1 MFDKTTKT
9 KIGKRVIGMTCDKMT
24 DLCVNDVQRGTEG
37 ILIVSFD
44 GSELTRY
51 GEVDEEVVRFI
62 QSDEFVQTNYKQ
74 REQVYYYNNYTIF
87 CKQNSKNSAII
98 LKIIPKQNYRQQIF
112 DIAFSPIVLLLG
124 FLVGLFPILMFV
136 SNIVTKPLGN
146 VCQAMKKFKQG
157 DFEQQVTV
165 STGDEVGEVAA
176 CFNQMV
182 CDIKQLIETNYVIAL
197 KEKESELIALQAQI
211 NPHFLYNTLDSLYW
225 QAQNA
230 GNEEIAEDILALS
243 QLFRLVL
250 GEGKGVI
257 PVRQE
262 KDLITRYLHIQ
273 KMRFSKR
280 LEYSIEMEEAILD
293 YSIPKLILQPFVEN
307 AFVHGFE
314 NTDVIGQLIITGKEN
329 NDNFVFTIQDNGT
342 GMR

>member
-1 MFDKTTKT
+1 M
-9 KIGKRVIGMTCDKMT
+9 
-24 DLCVNDVQRGTEG
+24 
-37 ILIVSFD
+37 
-44 GSELTRY
+44 
-51 GEVDEEVVRFI
+51 
-62 QSDEFVQTNYKQ
+62 
-74 REQVYYYNNYTIF
+74 
-87 CKQNSKNSAII
+87 
-98 LKIIPKQNYRQQIF
+98 
-112 DIAFSPIVLLLG
+112 
-124 FLVGLFPILMFV
+124 
-136 SNIVTKPLGN
+136 
-146 VCQAMKKFKQG
+146 
-157 DFEQQVTV
+157 
-165 STGDEVGEVAA
+165 
-176 CFNQMV
+176 
-182 CDIKQLIETNYVIAL
+182 
-197 KEKESELIALQAQI
+197 IALQAQI

-307 AFVHGFE
+307 AIVHGFE

-329 NDNFVFTIQDNGT
+329 NDNIVFTIQDNGT
-342 GMR
+342 GMRQDQVEAIWSIDESVRYSSQRIGRYAIKKVKERLELKYKKDFVLEITSEIGNGTTVKIVVPKNPK